1 MALQASAV
9 FVATVLSP
17 GFELIGRIDS
27 KLYLQLARHAS
38 IPEMLASIRTLGY
51 PLWLRLVGAFSP
63 DLSWLPHLQL
73 LVYCLATIGLCAALR
88 RFGLSEG
95 AALVAASPP
104 LYSPLVPHLAP
115 SVMSDVPA
123 ASFALATVSLLLV
136 VLAEP
141 GRRLAWAG
149 LGLALFLTYQLRP
162 AYLFLV
168 ALVPLAG
175 WGLPRL
181 EARWRAPHQPATS
194 GRRRL
199 AALGALALGP
209 LAVFCTARFLVVGHF
224 GLVAFTGHN
233 VSGLTTAMLTPEL
246 VAELP
251 ESERALAARILA
263 EREAKGHRSVGLG
276 SRLEDWRTPFISHA
290 WRTAVPEARQLWE
303 EEEVQEAGERPAP
316 EELRDLWVD
325 RRLTS
330 LSLAVLRE
338 RPELYASWLVRAWGF
353 SLAKT
358 AANPW
363 VWATAAALA
372 LAALSGWRRR
382 RGQRPR
388 VADRGEA
395 GGHEGRPYDPP
406 LATER
411 QRSLGFL
418 LLAIVYYLLA
428 VGLLLL
434 LQPPEWRY
442 LAAAELL
449 LPGALAAAAIETW
462 SVARA
467 PQAGSGSQAKTR
479 SSGASG

>member
-9 FVATVLSP
+9 FVASVLSP

-51 PLWLRLVGAFSP
+51 PLWLRLVGVVSP
-63 DLSWLPHLQL
+63 DLSWLPHVQL
-73 LVYCLATIGLCAALR
+73 LVYCLATVGLCAALR

-95 AALVAASPP
+95 AALLAASPP

-162 AYLFLV
+162 SHLFLV
-168 ALVPLAG
+168 VLVPLAG
-175 WGLPRL
+175 WVWPRL
-181 EARWRAPHQPATS
+181 EARWSGPHPPARSS
-194 GRRRL
+194 GRRL
-199 AALGALALGP
+199 AALALLP
-209 LAVFCTARFLVVGHF
+209 LAAFCIARFLVVGHF

-233 VSGLTTAMLTPEL
+233 LSGLTTAMLTPEL

-251 ESERALAARILA
+251 EGERALAARILA
-263 EREAKGHRSVGLG
+263 ERQAKGHPPVELG
-276 SRLEDWRTPFISHA
+276 SGLEAWRTPFISNA
-290 WRTAVPEARQLWE
+290 WRTAVPVARQLWE
-303 EEEVQEAGERPAP
+303 EDQAREAGPSQEQERS
-316 EELRDLWVD
+316 LWVD

-330 LSLAVLRE
+330 LSLSVLRA
-338 RPELYASWLVRAWGF
+338 RPGLYASWLVRAWGHT
-353 SLAKT
+353 LGRT
-358 AANPW
+358 AVNPW
-363 VWATAAALA
+363 VWATATAAVV
-372 LAALSGWRRR
+372 AAAVAWRRR
-382 RGQRPR
+382 RGLGDGTRRPPIAF
-388 VADRGEA
+388 V
-395 GGHEGRPYDPP
+395 
-406 LATER
+406 
-411 QRSLGFL
+411 RSLGFL
-418 LLAIVYYLLA
+418 LLALAHYLLA

-449 LPGALAAAAIETW
+449 LPGALAATAIETGRF
-462 SVARA
+462 ARRSQFA
-467 PQAGSGSQAKTR
+467 SGSQWKPLSA
-479 SSGASG
+479 SESG

>member
-1 MALQASAV
+1 MSSRRLPGNAVAWMALQAAAV
-9 FVATVLSP
+9 FAASSLSP
-17 GFELIGRIDS
+17 GFGPIGRIDS

-38 IPEMLASIRTLGY
+38 IPELLASIRTLGY

-73 LVYCLATIGLCAALR
+73 LVYCLAVVGLCAALR

-95 AALVAASPP
+95 AAFAAASPP

-136 VLAEP
+136 VVAEP

-149 LGLALFLTYQLRP
+149 LGAALFLTYQLRP
-162 AYLFLV
+162 SHLFLV
-168 ALVPLAG
+168 WLVPLAG
-175 WGLPRL
+175 WALPWL
-181 EARWRAPHQPATS
+181 EAGWRSPHQPARR
-194 GRRRL
+194 GGRRL
-199 AALGALALGP
+199 AGLATLALLP

-233 VSGLTTAMLTPEL
+233 LSGLTTAMLTPEL
-246 VAELP
+246 IAELP
-251 ESERALAARILA
+251 DGERALAAKILA
-263 EREAKGHRSVGLG
+263 EREAKGHPAVGLG
-276 SRLEDWRTPFISHA
+276 SRFDEWRAPFISHA
-290 WRTAVPEARQLWE
+290 WRTAVPVARLLWE
-303 EEEVQEAGERPAP
+303 EEEGREAGPSQEQERS
-316 EELRDLWVD
+316 LWVD
-325 RRLTS
+325 RRLIS

-338 RPELYASWLVRAWGF
+338 RPGLYASWLARAWGF
-353 SLAKT
+353 CLAKT

-363 VWATAAALA
+363 VWATAAAA
-372 LAALSGWRRR
+372 GGAALLAWRRR
-382 RGQRPR
+382 RRFAAGPRPFPHAL
-388 VADRGEA
+388 V
-395 GGHEGRPYDPP
+395 
-406 LATER
+406 
-411 QRSLGFL
+411 RSLGFL
-418 LLAIVYYLLA
+418 LLAVAYYLLA

-449 LPGALAAAAIETW
+449 LPGALAAAAVEAW
-462 SVARA
+462 HLASV
-467 PQAGSGSQAKTR
+467 PQASSGSQAKAR